1 MYTSFALSQ
10 QVDFQSVLWTFG
22 EVLCRIVAYL
32 VSWEPGTGRAALKAV
47 ACVAGL
53 AAGLT
58 VAILAP
64 GLVVCVLVLVAFAA
78 MSKP

>member
-1 MYTSFALSQ
+1 MSYALSQ

-47 ACVAGL
+47 ACVAIL

-58 VAILAP
+58 VALLAP
-64 GLVVCVLVLVAFAA
+64 MMIVAGFVVWVAL
-78 MSKP
+78 MVIRYW